1 MFSVFEGSCRASEPL
16 GLQPAKS
23 HKNPQRRRS
32 SGLGRGDLTVHKEG
46 RKTSSLYDELDAIL
60 GADKRSSLLR
70 VAVLIMGLCKGGHER
85 PVSRQ
90 PLMTF

>member
-32 SGLGRGDLTVHKEG
+32 SGLGRARGRHGGSGTPISTSGGQGTPENQMPSAGRAAQAAMYDLRGAEGVKGD
-46 RKTSSLYDELDAIL
+46 
-60 GADKRSSLLR
+60 
-70 VAVLIMGLCKGGHER
+70 
-85 PVSRQ
+85 
-90 PLMTF
+90 F